1 MRAWA
6 TNMGRVTNGRDM
18 DDDLNRRLQ
27 DLMRQTQTGDAAAYR
42 QLLAELTPIIR
53 GTIYKQR
60 SFLSPED
67 REDLVQEVLLSVHS
81 VRATYDP
88 GRPFLPWLMAI
99 LHRRLVDR
107 ARQHA
112 RRQKVTDI
120 SQEFHETFPALQTNM
135 SDAGIGDAE
144 ALKEAV
150 AALPAGQR
158 KAVELLKLQELS
170 LKEASQKSGMT
181 VASLKVSVHRAI
193 KTLRGQL
200 KEEAEE

>member
-1 MRAWA
+1 M
-6 TNMGRVTNGRDM
+6 
-18 DDDLNRRLQ
+18 
-27 DLMRQTQTGDAAAYR
+27 
-42 QLLAELTPIIR
+42 
-53 GTIYKQR
+53 
-60 SFLSPED
+60 
-67 REDLVQEVLLSVHS
+67 QEVLLSVHS